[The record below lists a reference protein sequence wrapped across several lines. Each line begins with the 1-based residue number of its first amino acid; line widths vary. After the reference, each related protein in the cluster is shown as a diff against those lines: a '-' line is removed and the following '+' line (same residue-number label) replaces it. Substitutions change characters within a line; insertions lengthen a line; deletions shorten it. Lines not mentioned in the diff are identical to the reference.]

1 LPQRRAVL
9 RPFFHFA
16 CYNTLM
22 ITKFHI
28 PTKIICGAGSFKL
41 LGSEAARLGKRA
53 LLVTGKSSARQTGL
67 LDRAAADLLRHGV
80 EVTIYDRVEPNPRS
94 DTVDEGAG
102 IIREKRLDLVI
113 ALGGGS
119 PMDAA
124 KGMVIGAAGGKP
136 IFHYIRTGEK
146 AAGSAPALITVP
158 TVAASGSE
166 SNCGAV
172 ITEWETHEKC
182 VVSDRCAFPAVSI
195 VDPELTLS
203 VPIRPTAQGGID
215 IYCHLIE
222 PYITASKPQP
232 LTDGI
237 METSMKLVADYLP
250 RVLKKLDDLEARSQL
265 SWASTIACSA
275 FAGLGGGDGSMT
287 MHAIEHPLSGLYD
300 IAHGDGLAALLPAY
314 LESLA
319 DIRANRL
326 TKLGCAVFGKQ
337 DGLAAVKNWLKE
349 IGMDL
354 RLRGLGVEREK
365 LPELAANALKTAS
378 WLKEHPKKLDKKA
391 ITAIYE
397 EAW

>member
-1 LPQRRAVL
+1 MPQRRAVI

-28 PTKIICGAGSFKL
+28 PTRIICGAGSFKL
-41 LGSEAARLGKRA
+41 LGGEAARLGKRA

-80 EVTIYDRVEPNPRS
+80 EVTIFDRVEPNPRS

-102 IIREKRLDLVI
+102 IIREKGLDLVI

-146 AAGSAPALITVP
+146 VAGSAPALITVP

-182 VVSDRCAFPAVSI
+182 VVSDRCSFPAVSI

-203 VPIRPTAQGGID
+203 VPVRPTAQGGID
-215 IYCHLIE
+215 IFCHLVE
-222 PYITASKPQP
+222 PYVTASKPQP

-237 METSMKLVADYLP
+237 VETSMKLVVDYLP

-287 MHAIEHPLSGLYD
+287 MHAIEHPFSGLYD
-300 IAHGDGLAALLPAY
+300 IAHGDGLAAFCPPISNL
-314 LESLA
+314 SLIYA
-319 DIRANRL
+319 
-326 TKLGCAVFGKQ
+326 Q
-337 DGLAAVKNWLKE
+337 
-349 IGMDL
+349 IG
-354 RLRGLGVEREK
+354 
-365 LPELAANALKTAS
+365 
-378 WLKEHPKKLDKKA
+378 
-391 ITAIYE
+391 
-397 EAW
+397 